1 MVKSG
6 KLRQFIEGDMY
17 FGCSHNTNQ
26 YKKALKRI
34 KDVGEDP
41 LKIGIIF
48 ANYKGN
54 LGDFAIL
61 HEMIYHLSENF
72 SFPEITLYPDPT
84 INFSEYYF
92 EFFNQEVEIKLPFSK
107 DKLVYNQHLFLEKN
121 GNRFTWCWI
130 SKFFRQIMIQNYS
143 KKILTELQELK
154 KCDIIAIVGGG
165 LGSSKPITKFGFIQ
179 SLARQIPIICYSF
192 TAVQSMW
199 YGNTKKTIVDTF
211 TSFQHVPFVREQLTK
226 KRFEEIG
233 ISAQFAPNIEIW
245 EDIALKKKLNQEF
258 DCQVSVENAVNAA
271 VLGEKWQGKLNGCK
285 NEIYLKLDKGIGAG
299 ILINNSLYRGGNSI
313 AGEVGYMVSDKEY
326 ISSQKNGYGS
336 LESVCSTKFIVK
348 KAEKI
353 LGKDNIS
360 FEVVIDEIKKGNK
373 KLNALIEEINELIA
387 VAIANIICVINPE
400 KVVLGGE
407 FTEIAQSYK
416 TDIMEII
423 SRIVPS
429 VPKLIFSELGN
440 KVFYLGAIVQGL
452 ENIEENLVYQYF
464 EKTN

>member
-1 MVKSG
+1 MYNSLKPSHIREANMKQIIRLIRTSEE
-6 KLRQFIEGDMY
+6 KLSRADI
-17 FGCSHNTNQ
+17 SR
-26 YKKALKRI
+26 KVSLSAPS
-34 KDVGEDP
+34 VS
-41 LKIGIIF
+41 KIINILLEAGI
-48 ANYKGN
+48 
-54 LGDFAIL
+54 
-61 HEMIYHLSENF
+61 
-72 SFPEITLYPDPT
+72 
-84 INFSEYYF
+84 
-92 EFFNQEVEIKLPFSK
+92 
-107 DKLVYNQHLFLEKN
+107 LEE
-121 GNRFTWCWI
+121 
-130 SKFFRQIMIQNYS
+130 
-143 KKILTELQELK
+143 TEE
-154 KCDIIAIVGGG
+154 
-165 LGSSKPITKFGFIQ
+165 GSSGSLGGRKPILLDI
-179 SLARQIPIICYSF
+179 
-192 TAVQSMW
+192 
-199 YGNTKKTIVDTF
+199 KKDCSYILGTYIEE
-211 TSFQHVPFVREQLTK
+211 EQLTFVVADFGANIIDTVSYNYEVK
-226 KRFEEIG
+226 EKCDCINLLIEKINMVLSRNKIEKEKLLSIG
-233 ISAQFAPNIEIW
+233 ISVPGVFDPEEGIIKFAPNIEIW

-285 NEIYLKLDKGIGAG
+285 NAIYLKLDKGIGAG

-373 KLNALIEEINELIA
+373 KLKVLIEEINELIA